1 LKKRI
6 ENGRTMKMHRE
17 KQEEKI
23 CILKVTLSDVFG
35 GVRGK
40 PHRILAIPE
49 RFTLYRLAKEIV
61 GAFDFDFDHC
71 FGFFDN
77 LKLWTE
83 SNECYELFKDI
94 EKEQGLEPT
103 HCKSVQKT
111 RVGGV
116 FNKIGRKMLFL
127 FDYGDEWHFIVELKG
142 LESPKQD
149 IKYPLILES
158 IGNVPP
164 QYGEIEEDLP

>member
-1 LKKRI
+1 MI
-6 ENGRTMKMHRE
+6 ENGRTMKMQRE

-23 CILKVTLSDVFG
+23 CILKVTLSDAFG
-35 GVRGK
+35 RVRGM

-49 RFTLYRLAKEIV
+49 MFTLYRLAKEIV
-61 GAFDFDFDHC
+61 GAFDFNFDHC

-77 LKLWTE
+77 LKLWTK

-103 HCKSVQKT
+103 NCKSVQKT

-164 QYGEIEEDLP
+164 QYGEIEEELP

>member
-1 LKKRI
+1 MRK
-6 ENGRTMKMHRE
+6 HRE
-17 KQEEKI
+17 IQEEKI
-23 CILKVTLSDVFG
+23 YILKVTLSDVFE
-35 GVRGK
+35 RGRGT
-40 PHRILAIPE
+40 PHRTLAIPE
-49 RFTLYRLAKEIV
+49 RSTLYRLAKEITN
-61 GAFDFDFDHC
+61 AFDFYFDHC
-71 FGFFDN
+71 FGFFNN
-77 LKLWTE
+77 LKIWAK

-103 HCKSVQKT
+103 HCKSVEKT

-116 FNKIGRKMLFL
+116 FNMIGRKMLFL

-149 IKYPLILES
+149 INYPLILES

>member
-1 LKKRI
+1 LEERTVKKR
-6 ENGRTMKMHRE
+6 RE

-35 GVRGK
+35 RIRGT

-49 RFTLYRLAKEIV
+49 RFTLYGLAEEIV
-61 GAFDFDFDHC
+61 DAFDFDFDHC

-103 HCKSVQKT
+103 YCKSVKKT

-116 FNKIGRKMLFL
+116 FNEIGKKMLFL
-127 FDYGDEWHFIVELKG
+127 FDYGDEWRFIVELKG
-142 LESPKQD
+142 IELPKQD
-149 IKYPLILES
+149 TNYPLILES
-158 IGNVPP
+158 IGNAPP
-164 QYGEIEEDLP
+164 QYGEIDED